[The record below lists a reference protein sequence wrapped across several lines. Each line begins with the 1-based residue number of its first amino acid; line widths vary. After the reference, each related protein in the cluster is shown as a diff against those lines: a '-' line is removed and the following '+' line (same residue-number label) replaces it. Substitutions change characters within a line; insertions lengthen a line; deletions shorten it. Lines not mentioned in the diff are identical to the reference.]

1 LKNDS
6 KEKLLKAEILNLNK
20 CISRKK
26 EKCADLSAQNEK
38 LKKESDRI
46 SNEASEIK
54 KENENLRLSA
64 RREEDKL
71 KRAFAHQQKGQF
83 ETINK
88 LQNDNQELQKQLKG
102 GNLGIF

>member
-26 EKCADLSAQNEK
+26 EKCADLSAKNES
-38 LKKESDRI
+38 LK
-46 SNEASEIK
+46 NETSEIK
-54 KENENLRLSA
+54 KENENLKLLA
-64 RREEDKL
+64 REEEDKL
-71 KRAFAHQQKGQF
+71 KRDADLQKVQL
-83 ETINK
+83 ETIKKFRHENEELEKK
-88 LQNDNQELQKQLKG
+88 LKK